1 MLKIIKISLL
11 VALFGLFAAA
21 CSTDATTDANQE
33 PTDETAEPNNDEAST
48 AGDDEVGNDDS
59 LFGLTDDEANTIAI
73 AERFGDSTA
82 SLAVSVG
89 GIRMIPQL
97 DGTTIPVPGPATQ
110 SSGSGFIVDLDGTRF
125 VVTNFHVVMDTVVE
139 GTTDEVDDSTITATF
154 GDNEADEVPLD
165 VVGVNPSFDLA
176 LLEPSD
182 PAIPLPDVE
191 PIPLA
196 DSDFVSKGQ
205 KAVALGNPFGLG
217 IALTTGNI
225 SSTARF
231 VQSVGGVDVPMIQT
245 DASINPGNSG
255 GPLINSSGELIGVN
269 TAIFNPEARAFAGI
283 GFSVPS
289 NLVAEA
295 LANLQLGG
303 VSNLADTR
311 PEFGAQLGTVSFL
324 PAAVLEQ
331 AGLPETGV
339 AILDITP
346 GGPADAAGLQN
357 PEGFE
362 TIGGLPIPVN
372 PDVIVAIDGEPIVTA
387 MDLNA
392 AVTFDAEIGDEVV
405 VTILRDGVEL
415 DVSVTLGTVD
425 DVAAADEDSVV
436 EDGEEN

>member
-1 MLKIIKISLL
+1 MTKTAKSI
-11 VALFGLFAAA
+11 LFAMFFTVFAVA
-21 CSTDATTDANQE
+21 CSSSATTAENEAESAEAGSELADTETDGDIEVDA
-33 PTDETAEPNNDEAST
+33 
-48 AGDDEVGNDDS
+48 DS
-59 LFGLTDDEANTIAI
+59 QFGLTDDEANTIAI

-89 GIRMIPQL
+89 GVRMIPQL
-97 DGTTIPVPGPATQ
+97 DGTTIPVPGPTTQ
-110 SSGSGFIVDLDGTRF
+110 SSGSGFVVDLDGTRF
-125 VVTNFHVVMDTVVE
+125 VVTNFHVVMDTVVD
-139 GTTDEVDDSTITATF
+139 GTTDEVDDSSITATF
-154 GDNEADEVPLD
+154 GDNESDEVPLD

-182 PAIPLPDVE
+182 PEIPLPDVE

-283 GFSVPS
+283 GFSIPS

-303 VSNLADTR
+303 VSNLGDTR
-311 PEFGAQLGTVSFL
+311 PEFGAQLGNISFL
-324 PAAVLEQ
+324 PAAVIEE
-331 AGLPETGV
+331 AGLPDSGI

-346 GGPADAAGLQN
+346 GSAADSAGLQN
-357 PEGFE
+357 PESFL
-362 TIGGLPIPVN
+362 TIGGLPVPVN
-372 PDVIVAIDGEPIVTA
+372 PDIILEIDGEPVDTA
-387 MDLNA
+387 MEFTT
-392 AVTFDAEIGDEVV
+392 AVTFDAEIGDEVII
-405 VTILRDGVEL
+405 TILRDGVEL
-415 DVSVTLGTVD
+415 EVPVVLATID
-425 DVAAADEDSVV
+425 DALAEETTEEESTDEEAV
-436 EDGEEN
+436 N